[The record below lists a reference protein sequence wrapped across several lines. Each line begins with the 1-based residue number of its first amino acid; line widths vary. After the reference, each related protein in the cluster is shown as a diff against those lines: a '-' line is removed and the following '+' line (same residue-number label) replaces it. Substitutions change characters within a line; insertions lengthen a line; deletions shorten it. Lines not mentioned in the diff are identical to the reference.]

1 MSKSVDETKAQ
12 LTKEL
17 LDVLTLEKI
26 EEDLYRGQSRNF
38 VGNRVFGGQVL
49 GQALRAASLTTD
61 GRPAHSLHAYFLNA
75 GDIAAPIVYQVDR
88 LRDGRSFVS
97 RQVRAVQYG
106 KVIFTMLASFAPI
119 EDGLNYQTDMPVVP
133 EPESLKT
140 EQELKLMIAPFLPEK
155 VRANVMRERQIEL
168 RPINPSNPFVP
179 VPEIPSRAHWMK
191 AHTKLPDDPNL
202 HQAIIAFSSDFS
214 LMGAGLMPHG
224 ISFFTPSLQAASI
237 DHSMHFHRP
246 ARADE
251 WLLYDMNATVTANA
265 RGMNYGRMWQDG
277 QLVIS
282 TNQEGL
288 MRLREP
294 TRSDV

>member
-1 MSKSVDETKAQ
+1 MSKTAQDSKLQ

-26 EEDLYRGQSRNF
+26 EEDFYRGQSRNF

-75 GDIAAPIVYQVDR
+75 GDIAAPIVYHVDR

-119 EDGLNYQTDMPVVP
+119 EEGLNFQVDMPLVP
-133 EPESLKT
+133 EAESLKT
-140 EQELKLMIAPFLPEK
+140 EQELKAMIAPFMPEK
-155 VRANVMRERQIEL
+155 MRATIMRERQVEI
-168 RPINPSNPFVP
+168 RPINPTNPFAP
-179 VPEIPSRAHWMK
+179 VPEVPKRAHWMRVP
-191 AHTKLPDDPNL
+191 TRLPDDPNL

-214 LMGAGLMPHG
+214 LMGTGLMPHG
-224 ISFFTPSLQAASI
+224 ISFMTTSLQAASI
-237 DHSMHFHRP
+237 DHSMYFHRP

-251 WLLYDMNATVTANA
+251 WLLYDMDATVTANA
-265 RGMNYGRMWQDG
+265 RGMNFGRMWQDG

-294 TRSDV
+294 SRSS

>member
-1 MSKSVDETKAQ
+1 MTTKVQDSKRE
-12 LTKEL
+12 LTQEL
-17 LDVLTLEKI
+17 IDVLTLEKI
-26 EEDLYRGQSRNF
+26 EEDLFRGQSRNF

-97 RQVRAVQYG
+97 RQVRAIQYG
-106 KVIFTMLASFAPI
+106 KLIFTMLVSFAPI
-119 EDGLNYQTDMPVVP
+119 EEGLNFQIDMPVVP

-140 EQELKLMIAPFLPEK
+140 EQELKKLIAPFLPEK
-155 VRANVMRERQIEL
+155 VRANLMRERQVEL
-168 RPINPSNPFVP
+168 RPINPTNPFAP
-179 VPEIPSRAHWMK
+179 VPEAPSRAHWMRVP
-191 AHTKLPDDPNL
+191 TRLPDDPSL
-202 HQAIIAFSSDFS
+202 HQSIIAFSSDFS

-224 ISFFTPSLQAASI
+224 VSFMTPSLQAASI

-246 ARADE
+246 ARADD
-251 WLLYDMNATVTANA
+251 WLLYDMEATVTANA
-265 RGMNYGRMWQDG
+265 RGLNFGRMWQNG
-277 QLVIS
+277 QLVVS

-288 MRLREP
+288 MRLRE
-294 TRSDV
+294 TEQK

>member
-1 MSKSVDETKAQ
+1 MSTNAQESRLQ

-17 LDVLTLEKI
+17 VDILTLEKI
-26 EEDLYRGQSRNF
+26 EEDLFRGQSRNF

-97 RQVRAVQYG
+97 RQVRAIQYG
-106 KVIFTMLASFAPI
+106 KMIFTMLVSFAPA
-119 EDGLNYQTDMPVVP
+119 EDGLNFQVEMPDVP

-140 EQELKLMIAPFLPEK
+140 EQELKELIAPFMPEK
-155 VRANVMRERQIEL
+155 MRSTIMRERHVEL
-168 RPINPSNPFVP
+168 RPINPTNPFVP
-179 VPEIPSRAHWMK
+179 KPESPHRAHWMRVPSR
-191 AHTKLPDDPNL
+191 LPDDPGL
-202 HQAIIAFSSDFS
+202 HQAIIAFASDFS
-214 LMGAGLMPHG
+214 LMGTGLMPHG
-224 ISFFTPSLQAASI
+224 VSFMTTSLQAASI
-237 DHSMHFHRP
+237 DHSMYFHRP

-251 WLLYDMNATVTANA
+251 WLLYDMNATVTASA
-265 RGMNYGRMWQDG
+265 RGMNFGQIWQDG

-294 TRSDV
+294 SHSS

>member
-1 MSKSVDETKAQ
+1 MTTKAQ
-12 LTKEL
+12 DSKRELTQEL
-17 LDVLTLEKI
+17 IDVLTLEKL
-26 EEDLYRGQSRNF
+26 EEDLFRGQSRNF

-97 RQVRAVQYG
+97 RQVRAIQYG
-106 KVIFTMLASFAPI
+106 KLIFTMLVSFAPI
-119 EDGLNYQTDMPVVP
+119 EEGLNFQIDMPVVP

-140 EQELKLMIAPFLPEK
+140 EQELKKLIAPFLPEK
-155 VRANVMRERQIEL
+155 VRANLMRERQVEL
-168 RPINPSNPFVP
+168 RPINPTNPFAP
-179 VPEIPSRAHWMK
+179 VPEVPSRAHWMRVP
-191 AHTKLPDDPNL
+191 TRLPDDPSL
-202 HQAIIAFSSDFS
+202 HQSIIAFSSDFS

-224 ISFFTPSLQAASI
+224 VSFMTPSLQAASI

-246 ARADE
+246 ARADD
-251 WLLYDMNATVTANA
+251 WLLYDMEATVTANA
-265 RGMNYGRMWQDG
+265 RGLNFGRMWQNG
-277 QLVIS
+277 QLVVS

-288 MRLREP
+288 MRLRE
-294 TRSDV
+294 TEQK

>member
-1 MSKSVDETKAQ
+1 MSINAQETRLQ

-17 LDVLTLEKI
+17 VEILTLEKI
-26 EEDLYRGQSRNF
+26 EEDFYRGQSRNF

-75 GDIAAPIVYQVDR
+75 GDIAAPIVYHVDR

-106 KVIFTMLASFAPI
+106 KVIFTMLVSFAPI
-119 EDGLNYQTDMPVVP
+119 EEGLNFQVEMPVVP

-140 EQELKLMIAPFLPEK
+140 EQELKELIAPFMPEK
-155 VRANVMRERQIEL
+155 MRSTIMRERQVEL
-168 RPINPSNPFVP
+168 RPINPTNPFAP
-179 VPEIPSRAHWMK
+179 VPEAPTRAHWMRVPNR
-191 AHTKLPDDPNL
+191 LPDDPNL
-202 HQAIIAFSSDFS
+202 HQAIIAFASDFS
-214 LMGAGLMPHG
+214 LMGTGLMPHG
-224 ISFFTPSLQAASI
+224 VSFMTTSLQAASI
-237 DHSMHFHRP
+237 DHSMYFHRP

-265 RGMNYGRMWQDG
+265 RGMNFGRMWQDG

-294 TRSDV
+294 SRSS

>member
-1 MSKSVDETKAQ
+1 MSTNAQETRLQ

-17 LDVLTLEKI
+17 VEILTLEKI

-97 RQVRAVQYG
+97 RQVRAIQYG
-106 KVIFTMLASFAPI
+106 KLIFTMLVSFAPS
-119 EDGLNYQTDMPVVP
+119 EEGLNYQDEMPIVP
-133 EPESLKT
+133 EAESLKT
-140 EQELKLMIAPFLPEK
+140 EQELKEMIAPFMPAK
-155 VRANVMRERQIEL
+155 MRSTIMRERQVEI
-168 RPINPSNPFVP
+168 RPINPTNPFA
-179 VPEIPSRAHWMK
+179 PEPESPQRAHWMRVPNR
-191 AHTKLPDDPNL
+191 LPDDPNL
-202 HQAIIAFSSDFS
+202 HQAIIAFASDFS

-224 ISFFTPSLQAASI
+224 VSFMTASLQAASI
-237 DHSMHFHRP
+237 DHSMYFHRP
-246 ARADE
+246 ARADD
-251 WLLYDMNATVTANA
+251 WLLYDMNATVTASA
-265 RGMNYGRMWQDG
+265 RGMNFGRMWQDG

-288 MRLREP
+288 MRLREQGL
-294 TRSDV
+294 SS

>member
-1 MSKSVDETKAQ
+1 MSTNAQETRLQ

-17 LDVLTLEKI
+17 VEILTLEKI
-26 EEDLYRGQSRNF
+26 EEDFYRGQSRNF

-75 GDIAAPIVYQVDR
+75 GDIAAPIVYHVDR

-106 KVIFTMLASFAPI
+106 KVIFTMLVSFAPI
-119 EDGLNYQTDMPVVP
+119 EEGLNFQVEMPVVP
-133 EPESLKT
+133 EAESLKT
-140 EQELKLMIAPFLPEK
+140 EQELKAMIAPFMPEK
-155 VRANVMRERQIEL
+155 MRATIMRERQVEI
-168 RPINPSNPFVP
+168 RPINPTNPFAP
-179 VPEIPSRAHWMK
+179 VPEAPTRAHWMRVPNR
-191 AHTKLPDDPNL
+191 LPDDPNL
-202 HQAIIAFSSDFS
+202 HQAIIAFCSDFS
-214 LMGAGLMPHG
+214 LMGTGLMPHG
-224 ISFFTPSLQAASI
+224 VSFMTTSLQAASI
-237 DHSMHFHRP
+237 DHSMYFHRP

-265 RGMNYGRMWQDG
+265 RGMNFGRMWQDG

-294 TRSDV
+294 SRSS

>member
-1 MSKSVDETKAQ
+1 MSKTTQDSKLQ

-17 LDVLTLEKI
+17 IDVLTLEKI

-38 VGNRVFGGQVL
+38 VGSRVFGGQVL

-97 RQVRAVQYG
+97 RQVRAIQYG
-106 KVIFTMLASFAPI
+106 KLIFTMLVSFAPI
-119 EDGLNYQTDMPVVP
+119 EEGLNFQVEMPVVP
-133 EPESLKT
+133 EAESLKT
-140 EQELKLMIAPFLPEK
+140 EQELKHLIAPFLPEK
-155 VRANVMRERQIEL
+155 VRANLLRERQVEI
-168 RPINPSNPFVP
+168 RPINPTNPFAP
-179 VPEIPSRAHWMK
+179 VPEVPQRAHWMRVP
-191 AHTKLPDDPNL
+191 TRLPDDPSL

-214 LMGAGLMPHG
+214 LMGTGLMPHG
-224 ISFFTPSLQAASI
+224 ISFMTTSLQAASI
-237 DHSMHFHRP
+237 DHSMYFHRP

-251 WLLYDMNATVTANA
+251 WLLYDMDATVTANA
-265 RGMNYGRMWQDG
+265 RGMNFGRMWQDG

-288 MRLREP
+288 MRLREQS
-294 TRSDV
+294 RSS

>member
-1 MSKSVDETKAQ
+1 MATSAQDSRLQ

-17 LDVLTLEKI
+17 IEILTLEKI
-26 EEDLYRGQSRNF
+26 EEDFYRGQSRNF

-75 GDIAAPIVYQVDR
+75 GDIAAPIVYHVDR

-106 KVIFTMLASFAPI
+106 KVIFTMLVSFAPI
-119 EDGLNYQTDMPVVP
+119 EEGLNFQVEMPDVP
-133 EPESLKT
+133 EAESLKT
-140 EQELKLMIAPFLPEK
+140 EQELKAMIAPFMPEK
-155 VRANVMRERQIEL
+155 MRATIMRERQVEI
-168 RPINPSNPFVP
+168 RPINPTNPFAP
-179 VPEIPSRAHWMK
+179 VPEAPSRAHWMRVPNR
-191 AHTKLPDDPNL
+191 LPDDPNL
-202 HQAIIAFSSDFS
+202 HQAIIAFASDFS
-214 LMGAGLMPHG
+214 LMGTGLMPHG
-224 ISFFTPSLQAASI
+224 VSFMTTSLQAASI
-237 DHSMHFHRP
+237 DHSMYFHRP

-251 WLLYDMNATVTANA
+251 WLLYDMNATVTASA
-265 RGMNYGRMWQDG
+265 RGMNFGRMWQDG

-294 TRSDV
+294 SRSS

>member
-1 MSKSVDETKAQ
+1 MSKTAQDSKLQ

-17 LDVLTLEKI
+17 IDVLTLEKI

-38 VGNRVFGGQVL
+38 VGSRVFGGQVL

-97 RQVRAVQYG
+97 RQVRAIQYG
-106 KVIFTMLASFAPI
+106 KLIFTMLVSFAPI
-119 EDGLNYQTDMPVVP
+119 EEGLNFQVDMPVVP
-133 EPESLKT
+133 EAESLKT
-140 EQELKLMIAPFLPEK
+140 EQELKQMIAPFLPEK
-155 VRANVMRERQIEL
+155 VRANLMRERQVEI
-168 RPINPSNPFVP
+168 RPINPTNPFAP
-179 VPEIPSRAHWMK
+179 VPESPQRAHWMRVP
-191 AHTKLPDDPNL
+191 TRLPDDPSL

-214 LMGAGLMPHG
+214 LMGTGLMPHG
-224 ISFFTPSLQAASI
+224 ISFMTTSLQAASI
-237 DHSMHFHRP
+237 DHSMYFHRP

-251 WLLYDMNATVTANA
+251 WLLYDMDASVTANA
-265 RGMNYGRMWQDG
+265 RGMNFGRMWQDG

-288 MRLREP
+288 MRLREQS
-294 TRSDV
+294 RSS

>member
-1 MSKSVDETKAQ
+1 MSTKDSRLE

-17 LDVLTLEKI
+17 IDVLTLEKI

-38 VGNRVFGGQVL
+38 VGSRVFGGQVL

-97 RQVRAVQYG
+97 RQVRAIQYG
-106 KVIFTMLASFAPI
+106 KLIFTMLVSFAPI
-119 EDGLNYQTDMPVVP
+119 EEGLNFQVDMPMVP
-133 EPESLKT
+133 EAESLKT
-140 EQELKLMIAPFLPEK
+140 EQELKEMIAPFLPEK
-155 VRANVMRERQIEL
+155 VRVNLMRERQVEI
-168 RPINPSNPFVP
+168 RPINPTNPFAP
-179 VPEIPSRAHWMK
+179 VPEVPQRAHWMRVP
-191 AHTKLPDDPNL
+191 TRLPDDPSL

-214 LMGAGLMPHG
+214 LMGTGLMPHG
-224 ISFFTPSLQAASI
+224 ISFMTTSLQAASI
-237 DHSMHFHRP
+237 DHSMYFHRP

-251 WLLYDMNATVTANA
+251 WLLYDMDATVTANA
-265 RGMNYGRMWQDG
+265 RGMNFGRMWQDG

-294 TRSDV
+294 SRSS

>member
-1 MSKSVDETKAQ
+1 MTTKAQ
-12 LTKEL
+12 DSKRELTQEL
-17 LDVLTLEKI
+17 IDVLTLEKL
-26 EEDLYRGQSRNF
+26 EEDLFRGQSRNF

-97 RQVRAVQYG
+97 RQVRAIQYG
-106 KVIFTMLASFAPI
+106 KLIFTMLVSFAPI
-119 EDGLNYQTDMPVVP
+119 EEGLNFQIDMPVVP

-140 EQELKLMIAPFLPEK
+140 EQELKKLIAPFLPEK
-155 VRANVMRERQIEL
+155 VRANLMRERQVEL
-168 RPINPSNPFVP
+168 RPINPTNPFAP
-179 VPEIPSRAHWMK
+179 VPEVPSRAHWMRVP
-191 AHTKLPDDPNL
+191 TRLPDDPSL
-202 HQAIIAFSSDFS
+202 HQSIIAFSSDFS

-224 ISFFTPSLQAASI
+224 VSFMTPSLQAASI

-246 ARADE
+246 ARADD
-251 WLLYDMNATVTANA
+251 WLLYDMEATVTSNA
-265 RGMNYGRMWQDG
+265 RGLNFGRMWQNG
-277 QLVIS
+277 QLVVS

-288 MRLREP
+288 MRLRE
-294 TRSDV
+294 TEQK

>member
-1 MSKSVDETKAQ
+1 MATSAQDSRLQ

-17 LDVLTLEKI
+17 LDILTLEKI
-26 EEDLYRGQSRNF
+26 EEDFYRGQSRNF

-75 GDIAAPIVYQVDR
+75 GDIAAPIVYHVDR

-106 KVIFTMLASFAPI
+106 KVIFTMLVSFAPI
-119 EDGLNYQTDMPVVP
+119 EEGLNFQVDMPVVP
-133 EPESLKT
+133 EAESLKT
-140 EQELKLMIAPFLPEK
+140 EQELKEMIAPFLPEK
-155 VRANVMRERQIEL
+155 MRSTIMRERQVEI
-168 RPINPSNPFVP
+168 RPINPTNPFAP
-179 VPEIPSRAHWMK
+179 VPEAPSRAHWMRVPNR
-191 AHTKLPDDPNL
+191 LPDDPNL
-202 HQAIIAFSSDFS
+202 HQAIIAFASDFS
-214 LMGAGLMPHG
+214 LMGTGLMPHG
-224 ISFFTPSLQAASI
+224 VSFMTTSLQAASI
-237 DHSMHFHRP
+237 DHSMYFHRP

-265 RGMNYGRMWQDG
+265 RGMNFGRMWQDG

-294 TRSDV
+294 SRSS